1 MRDSSFS
8 SLDSSKDGTTEAQ
21 NKRAR
26 TATRKGARSWRK
38 GLMKG
43 RERNVSRVSRLS
55 IILSRFTRYTASSKG
70 YCLRGVDLLPVSGV
84 LFAYVAGE
92 LKAENDIFFIGRR
105 YLRRYKARLLYVR

>member
-8 SLDSSKDGTTEAQ
+8 SLDSSEDGAAEAQ

-26 TATRKGARSWRK
+26 TATRKGARSWRR
-38 GLMKG
+38 GLVKG

-55 IILSRFTRYTASSKG
+55 IVLSRFARCTASSEG
-70 YCLRGVDLLPVSGV
+70 CCLREVDLLPVSGV

-92 LKAENDIFFIGRR
+92 LKAENDI
-105 YLRRYKARLLYVR
+105 LRKKPIVICIKKDRK